1 MAIGDCLL
9 DGAIGF
15 RGVYA
20 IIKTALPEPGFELDK
35 ARCEFMVL
43 QFPDSVFPDTGR
55 IDQVS
60 ATGKLIQNGRGRSV
74 CTLAGAGGQGAGLYI
89 QVGQ

>member
-1 MAIGDCLL
+1 MAVGDCLL

-20 IIKTALPEPGFELDK
+20 IIKAALAKPGFELDK
-35 ARCEFMVL
+35 PCYEFIVL
-43 QFPDSVFPDTGR
+43 QFPDTVFPDSGR

-60 ATGKLIQNGRGRSV
+60 ATGKLIQYGRGGGV

-89 QVGQ
+89 KVGQ